1 MVTRLHCWRGCLSKK
16 GPPHTTCNPT
26 RMLCHKHVNEML
38 GFLWITLTANSQKFV
53 TLLAQ
58 SSHASQNK
66 WKARRLC
73 EEAPVFVL
81 ARITF
86 VFTARARLKTSVRD
100 LIASWW
106 RAGSVTSRL
115 IVSSSPVGST
125 SSTSGFNLVFPPKG
139 KLLLLYPQWSQWLH
153 PCFWRCP
160 PQLFTRTDG
169 WIRYSI
175 KTSSKPF

>member
-1 MVTRLHCWRGCLSKK
+1 MKAPVYDGELRTRTVNPSVLPYQRIYFRGLNAVGKSCFETPHTASCVGKTVLVRLCSEASRSSTLRRKLLLFVITSFYCCRGCLTKK
-16 GPPHTTCNPT
+16 RSPHTTCNPT
-26 RMLCHKHVNEML
+26 RMFCHRQVNEML
-38 GFLWITLTANSQKFV
+38 GFLWITLTANSQQFL

-100 LIASWW
+100 LIAS
-106 RAGSVTSRL
+106 
-115 IVSSSPVGST
+115 
-125 SSTSGFNLVFPPKG
+125 
-139 KLLLLYPQWSQWLH
+139 
-153 PCFWRCP
+153 
-160 PQLFTRTDG
+160 
-169 WIRYSI
+169 
-175 KTSSKPF
+175 